1 LDATLHFSLHGRAAC
16 PDLGLED
23 VIDHALQL
31 LNSLIAESLGS
42 SVGRYVLQHACP
54 DSLDGLDQF
63 SSRAASHLAVEEP
76 FEENASSGD
85 DVVTGHVCR
94 GFFAVVVRLQRR

>member
-1 LDATLHFSLHGRAAC
+1 LDATVHVGLHGRAAL

-31 LNSLIAESLGS
+31 FNSLIAKSLGS
-42 SVGRYVLQHACP
+42 SVGRDVLQHACP
-54 DSLDGLDQF
+54 DSLNCLDQF
-63 SSRAASHLAVEEP
+63 SSRATSHLAVEEP

-94 GFFAVVVRLQRR
+94 GCFAVVVRLQRR